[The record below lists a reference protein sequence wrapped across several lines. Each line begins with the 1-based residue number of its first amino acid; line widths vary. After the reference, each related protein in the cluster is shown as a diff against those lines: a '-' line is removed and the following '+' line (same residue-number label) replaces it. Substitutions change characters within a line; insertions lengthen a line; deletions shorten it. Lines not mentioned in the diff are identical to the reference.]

1 MPIKIIKIIAKVL
14 LYTSLTLV
22 LLLLLIGFTIQ
33 IPSVQTYIVKQ
44 ATGFVTNKTHTKVQL
59 DYIRISFPKS
69 IVLEGLFVEDVTHDT
84 LLSLNKLLVDVN
96 MLSLFNKNLNINNLE
111 LTGATVK
118 LKRSLPDSTFNFQFL
133 IDAFAGPKDTVV
145 VVEKEKSGKPFKISL
160 SDLILD
166 DVRFLLHD
174 DVIGSELNT
183 KIGLLKLEV
192 NEINLDRMLFDV
204 NEILLQNSYATFD
217 IYKPS
222 NPNTTIDTTT
232 TLLPYL
238 NVNNITISKCGFVF
252 TNKPQQS
259 NFDFSIERLIALPKT
274 INLNNS
280 LIEVNSISL
289 QKPVVKIAMRSSD
302 NEKAKNDVEVD
313 TSSSNWQIKVGK
325 TSLVDGYFKMDFTNA
340 PKSKSG
346 IDYKHLFAQQI
357 HVKAEDLAYSTA
369 LIKGN
374 IKQVSLNE
382 QCGLVLK
389 KLSTRFEYDNH
400 HAELANLHLETPR
413 TTISN
418 YVAIKYK
425 SIEDI
430 GKNLGN
436 LDLNIRL
443 NKTKVYLG
451 DVIYFAPQLINQPP
465 FNGNADKTIAIS
477 TNIKGKLNDLDIN
490 NFMLTAGN
498 KTAIQLA
505 GRING
510 LPNIDKTNFAI
521 KVNTLISSKK
531 DIEDLVGKNIIPNQI
546 NLPDQFKA
554 KVNYVGSISNFTSD
568 VDLSTSQG
576 DALVQAAINTNK
588 QHESFDVQ
596 LKTTKLD
603 LGYLLKNKTL
613 GNTTANI
620 KAKGTS
626 FTPENMVADA
636 NINITSVYLNKYT
649 YSNITATANANNGII
664 KTNLAIADKNVI
676 LNLNAGANI
685 NKTIDT
691 LVATIDLKGANLKA
705 IGLSSDDLRAI
716 GQVKINVESF
726 NPETMNAYVGIG
738 GLIIASPTFKQ
749 RFDSITLSTQNK
761 TGKHT
766 LDIKSEII
774 TANYDGNVAI
784 TNLTELLQKHIAY
797 YINPN
802 NTLPKVQNQ
811 AFKLIAEVKPHPI
824 INQLILPALT
834 EFRGIKIN
842 ADYSASNYNL
852 QVKINSP
859 QLVYSGIAVKK
870 IAINTTSNNKQ
881 LSYSLNTES
890 IKSGNINLP
899 QTIIEGSAASGVIT
913 NSTRIVEKDSGN
925 RLVIVNEVKLTNA
938 STKISIK
945 NGEITLAN
953 TAWKVPTDNY
963 VLITDKGININNLN
977 LTKGANK
984 LSIQSANKNP
994 NAPLNI
1000 KFDDFSIADL
1010 SKIIEN
1016 DTAFVRGNLHGVFSI
1031 EKFTPFAFT
1040 ADMGIDNVSLKNIE
1054 IGDVKINANN
1064 TQNDKYEAK
1073 LVLSGKQNN
1082 ATASGYLQQDNI
1094 VFDVQLKQISM
1105 QTIEAFVPSQISKSS
1120 GFLSGKLSVSGKTK
1134 SPEINGKL
1142 TFNQALLT
1150 LVAINNKIKID
1161 NQSILLD
1168 NKGIHFND
1176 FLVKDEL
1183 NQPLVVDGDVFTSNF
1198 SDIKFNLDVQ
1208 TKNFTVINTTARN
1221 NKVYY
1226 GKMKVNSQ
1234 IKIRGNQN
1242 LPVID
1247 AQIKLIEGSAFTFV
1261 VQQGDLSTDIGADIV
1276 QVIDK
1281 DTNVFMKFADSSL
1294 LRTSTFKG
1302 IVLNANVEVDK
1313 HTKFTVII
1321 DTESGDKLV
1330 VEGDAIL
1337 AFGID
1342 QSGKISLV
1350 GTYTLNDGSYRA
1362 SFQKVITR
1370 EFMIKQ
1376 GSTITW
1382 AGDPLEASIDITT
1395 LYEKKST
1402 SLDLLAAEIQ
1412 GMSENER
1419 NAYRKL
1425 LEFQINLMIK
1435 GELLRPEISFLISL
1449 SDRDKNAFGGVVDA
1463 KLTSINND
1471 PNELNKQVFAFLI
1484 LNKFLPPG
1492 NTNSVAASGTS
1503 NFTRNSVNQFLSD
1516 QLNTL
1521 SGKYIKG
1528 GELNVNIQSNDEY
1541 SNTGA
1546 TQKNTDLEINYKQQL
1561 FNEKLSVQVGSNVNM
1576 NDNTTKSTTQQNITG
1591 DIVVEYKITDDGRY
1605 RFKAFRE
1612 NNYEGLI
1619 DGMLYK
1625 TGVGIMY
1632 SRDYNKLSELLSA
1645 PKKEKEIN
1653 IKKEK

>member
-1 MPIKIIKIIAKVL
+1 MPKKILKIIAKTL

-22 LLLLLIGFTIQ
+22 LLMLLIGFTIQ
-33 IPSVQTYIVKQ
+33 IPSVQTYLVKQ
-44 ATGFVTNKTHTKVQL
+44 ATSFVSNKTHTKVEL
-59 DYIRISFPKS
+59 NYIGISFPKS

-84 LLSLNKLLVDVN
+84 LLSFNKLMVDVN

-111 LTGATVK
+111 ITGATVK

-133 IDAFAGPKDTVV
+133 IDAFAGPKDTVEV
-145 VVEKEKSGKPFKISL
+145 LTAEKSGKPFKISL
-160 SDLILD
+160 SDLVLH
-166 DVRFLLHD
+166 DVSFLLHD
-174 DVIGSELNT
+174 DVAGTKLNT
-183 KIGLLKLEV
+183 QIGLLKLEV
-192 NEINLDRMLFDV
+192 NEINLDSMLFDV
-204 NEILLQNSYATFD
+204 NEVLLQNSYATFD

-222 NPNTTIDTTT
+222 TPNKPIDTTT

-280 LIEVNSISL
+280 IIEVNSISL
-289 QKPVVKIAMRSSD
+289 QKPVVKIAMKSTDSS
-302 NEKAKNDVEVD
+302 NDKGTND
-313 TSSSNWQIKVGK
+313 TTSSNWQIKVGK
-325 TSLVDGYFKMDFTNA
+325 TSLVDGNFKMDFTNV
-340 PKSKSG
+340 PKLKIG
-346 IDYKHLFAQQI
+346 MDYKHLFAQQI
-357 HVKAEDLAYSTA
+357 NVNAEDLAYSTA

-374 IKQVSLNE
+374 LKQASFNE

-389 KLSTRFEYDNH
+389 KLSTRFEYDNQ
-400 HAELANLHLETPR
+400 HAELANLHLETPK

-418 YVAIKYK
+418 YIAIKYK

-451 DVIYFAPQLINQPP
+451 DVMYFAPQLINQPP
-465 FNGNADKTIAIS
+465 FNGNADKTIVVS
-477 TNIKGKLNDLDIN
+477 TNVKGKLNDLEISS
-490 NFMLTAGN
+490 FMLTAGS

-505 GRING
+505 GNING
-510 LPNIDKTNFAI
+510 LPNIDNTNFAI
-521 KVNTLISSKK
+521 KVNTFISSKK
-531 DIEDLVGKNIIPNQI
+531 DIEDLVGKKYIPKQI
-546 NLPDQFKA
+546 NLPEQFKA
-554 KVNYVGSISNFTSD
+554 KVNYVGSVSDFTSD
-568 VDLSTSQG
+568 VDLNTNQG
-576 DALVQAAINTNK
+576 DALVQATINTKK
-588 QHESFDVQ
+588 QHQSFDVQ
-596 LKTTKLD
+596 IKTTTLN
-603 LGYLLKNKTL
+603 LGYLLKNNTL
-613 GNTTANI
+613 GKTSATI

-636 NINITSVYLNKYT
+636 NISIASIYLNKYT
-649 YSNITATANANNGII
+649 YSNITATANAKQGII

-676 LNLNAGANI
+676 LQLNAGANI
-685 NKTIDT
+685 NKTIET
-691 LVATIDLKGANLKA
+691 LVANIDLKGANLKA
-705 IGLSSDDLRAI
+705 IGLSTDDLRAL
-716 GQVKINVESF
+716 GQVNISVKSF
-726 NPETMNAYVGIG
+726 DPETINAYLGIG
-738 GLIIASPTFKQ
+738 GLVIASPTFKQ
-749 RFDSITLSTQNK
+749 KFDSITISTQNK
-761 TGKHT
+761 TDQHT
-766 LDIKSEII
+766 LAIKSEIL

-784 TNLTELLQKHIAY
+784 TNIVGLLQKHIEY
-797 YINPN
+797 YLNPN
-802 NTLPKVQNQ
+802 TVLPSVQNQ
-811 AFKLIAEVKPHPI
+811 TFKLVAQVKPHPI
-824 INQLILPALT
+824 INQLILPKLT

-852 QVKINSP
+852 KVNINSP
-859 QLVYSGIAVKK
+859 QLVYSGIAVKQL
-870 IAINTTSNNKQ
+870 AINTTSNNKQ
-881 LSYSLNTES
+881 LSYNLNTES
-890 IKSGNINLP
+890 IKSGSINLP
-899 QTIIEGSAASGVIT
+899 QTIIEGNATSGTIT
-913 NSTRIVEKDSGN
+913 NSTKIIEKDSGN
-925 RLVIVNEVKLTNA
+925 RLVIVNEVKLSNT
-938 STKISIK
+938 STQISIK
-945 NGEITLAN
+945 NGEVILSN
-953 TAWKVPTDNY
+953 TAWQVPTDNY
-963 VLITDKGININNLN
+963 ILITDKGININNLN

-984 LSIQSANKNP
+984 LSVQSDNKNP

-1000 KFDDFSIADL
+1000 RFDNFSIADL

-1016 DTAFVRGNLHGVFSI
+1016 DTAFVRGNLNGKFSVAQ
-1031 EKFTPFAFT
+1031 FSPFAFT
-1040 ADMGIDNVSLKNIE
+1040 ANMRIDNVSLKNIE
-1054 IGDVKINANN
+1054 IGDIKINANN
-1064 TQNDKYEAK
+1064 TQTDKYEAN
-1073 LVLSGKQNN
+1073 LVLSGKHNN
-1082 ATASGYLQQDNI
+1082 ATALGYLQNDNI
-1094 VFDVQLKQISM
+1094 KFDVQLKQISM
-1105 QTIEAFVPSQISKSS
+1105 QTIEAFAPSQINKAS
-1120 GFLSGKLSVSGKTK
+1120 GFLSGKLSISGKTK

-1142 TFNQALLT
+1142 TFNQAILT

-1161 NQSILLD
+1161 NETIAID
-1168 NKGIHFND
+1168 NKGIHFD
-1176 FLVKDEL
+1176 KFLVKDDL
-1183 NQPLVVDGDVFTSNF
+1183 NQPLIVDGDVFTSNF
-1198 SDIKFNLDVQ
+1198 TDIKLNLDVQ
-1208 TKNFTVINTTARN
+1208 TKNFTVINTTAKN

-1226 GKMKVNSQ
+1226 GKMKVNSL
-1234 IKIRGNQN
+1234 IKIRGSQD
-1242 LPVID
+1242 LPIID

-1281 DTNVFMKFADSSL
+1281 DTNQFLKFVDSNL
-1294 LRTSTFKG
+1294 TRNSTFKG
-1302 IVLNANVEVDK
+1302 IVLNANIEVDK
-1313 HTKFTVII
+1313 QTQFTVII
-1321 DTESGDKLV
+1321 DAQSGDKLV

-1337 AFGID
+1337 AFGMD
-1342 QSGKISLV
+1342 QSGKMSLV

-1362 SFQKVITR
+1362 SFQKVIKR

-1382 AGDPLEASIDITT
+1382 AGDPLEATIDITT

-1425 LEFQINLMIK
+1425 LEYQINLMIK
-1435 GELLRPEISFLISL
+1435 GELLKPEISFLITL
-1449 SDRDKNAFGGVVDA
+1449 SDKDKNAFGGVVDA

-1492 NTNSVAASGTS
+1492 NTNSVAASSTS

-1528 GELNVNIQSNDEY
+1528 GELNVNIQSNDAF

-1561 FNEKLSVQVGSNVNM
+1561 FNDRLSVQVGSNVNM
-1576 NDNTTKSTTQQNITG
+1576 NDNNTKSTTQQNITG
-1591 DIVVEYKITDDGRY
+1591 DIIVEYKITDDGRY

-1619 DGMLYK
+1619 DGMLFK

-1632 SRDYNKLSELLSA
+1632 SRDYNKLSELLSP
-1645 PKKEKEIN
+1645 PKKEEEIT
-1653 IKKEK
+1653 IKKEN